1 MRQNIQDLYIKDDFF
16 KQAQHFFNQEGFI
29 QLQEFFKES
38 SVTESALTFL
48 SNSNEIQSLFQRHYS
63 PLIENKYI
71 FDSSKTPSNVLEFV
85 EFFKSK
91 SFMDYVEQLVGFS
104 LQYNSCEISKF
115 THKCFELIH
124 DSKIT
129 TSMLI
134 DVYFFITKDEFESQ
148 FGGDKVYTTYEEELF
163 YITPQNNTLTC
174 VFRDESLRQYTK
186 YINSLAK
193 DKEYIQ
199 IKCEFEIL
207 GSLEEDLI

>member
-1 MRQNIQDLYIKDDFF
+1 MRQNIQDLYVKEEFF
-16 KQAQHFFNQEGFI
+16 NQAQNFFNQEGFI
-29 QLQEFFKES
+29 QLQEFFKE
-38 SVTESALTFL
+38 
-48 SNSNEIQSLFQRHYS
+48 NEIISHIKNFTTDSEVQTLFQRHYS
-63 PLIENKYI
+63 PLIENKHI
-71 FDSSKTPSNVLEFV
+71 FDISKTPSNVLEFV

-91 SFMDYVEQLVGFS
+91 SFMDYVEQLVGFF

-174 VFRDESLRQYTK
+174 VFRDEGLRQYTK

-193 DKEYIQ
+193 DKVYIQ